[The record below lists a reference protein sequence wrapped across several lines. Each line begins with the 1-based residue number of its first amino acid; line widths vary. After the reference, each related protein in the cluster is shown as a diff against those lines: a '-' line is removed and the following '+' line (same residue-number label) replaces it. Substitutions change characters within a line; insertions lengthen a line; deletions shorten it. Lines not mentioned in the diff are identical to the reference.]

1 MAKNIKTNNLIQT
14 DFNVRIEGKKVNFQ
28 NLKSKSLY
36 DSFVSKISSTP
47 TAQKKYNKA
56 FSTHTSQLDWGKIY
70 LLPFKTTLDTKL
82 REYQLTLTDWSRGE
96 QYEILNRILYTNKM
110 LFKFKMIDSPLC
122 GFCEK
127 ELETIEHLFF
137 HRTKVCM
144 FWDELKVVLSSLN
157 ILFKFDIKDVLFGIL
172 DTDNLSILVNY
183 ILLESKYFIY
193 RCRLNKGS
201 LSVRL
206 LVFKPNVLSRKKE
219 IKSISTIKNGNIY
232 FH

>member
-1 MAKNIKTNNLIQT
+1 
-14 DFNVRIEGKKVNFQ
+14 
-28 NLKSKSLY
+28 
-36 DSFVSKISSTP
+36 
-47 TAQKKYNKA
+47 
-56 FSTHTSQLDWGKIY
+56 
-70 LLPFKTTLDTKL
+70 
-82 REYQLTLTDWSRGE
+82 
-96 QYEILNRILYTNKM
+96 
-110 LFKFKMIDSPLC
+110 
-122 GFCEK
+122 
-127 ELETIEHLFF
+127 
-137 HRTKVCM
+137 M

-172 DTDNLSILVNY
+172 DTDNISFLVNY